1 MFVRKR
7 GEILVGIGEV
17 GTNKFS
23 VAELEALL
31 RFCNR
36 KPSVVSGLPHCY
48 NSSPKPL
55 YFQRIYNPYF
65 KLANSSGDRIGAMY
79 AMFFVFDSIRPDK
92 EFLWLVLV

>member
-23 VAELEALL
+23 VAELEAQL

-36 KPSVVSGLPHCY
+36 KPSVVTGLPYCS

-55 YFQRIYNPYF
+55 
-65 KLANSSGDRIGAMY
+65 
-79 AMFFVFDSIRPDK
+79 
-92 EFLWLVLV
+92 